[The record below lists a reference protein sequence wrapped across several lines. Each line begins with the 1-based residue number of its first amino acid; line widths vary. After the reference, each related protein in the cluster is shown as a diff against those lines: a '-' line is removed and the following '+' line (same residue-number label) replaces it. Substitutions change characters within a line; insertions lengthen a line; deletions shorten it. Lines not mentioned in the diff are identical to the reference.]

1 MNTNLLSNLTEPF
14 VSAANRFAS
23 QIPSFAAAF
32 LLLLVGMFTARLLR
46 TLAERLFDRAHL
58 DEYTSKV
65 GVNEVL
71 MRLGLGK
78 SPSYVLSFL
87 IYWFILFIFIVSAA
101 NAVNMTVV
109 SDLLERFVLFLPVVI
124 ASLLILFGGLLFA

>member
-1 MNTNLLSNLTEPF
+1 MNSSLVGFLTEPF
-14 VSAANRFAS
+14 VSATNRFAA

-32 LLLLVGMFTARLLR
+32 LFLLLGMFTARLLR
-46 TLAERLFDRAHL
+46 TVAERLFERAHL

-71 MRLGLGK
+71 ARLGMGK

-87 IYWFILFIFIVSAA
+87 VYWFILFIFIVSAA

-109 SDLLERFVLFLPVVI
+109 SDLLERFVLFL
-124 ASLLILFGGLLFA
+124 